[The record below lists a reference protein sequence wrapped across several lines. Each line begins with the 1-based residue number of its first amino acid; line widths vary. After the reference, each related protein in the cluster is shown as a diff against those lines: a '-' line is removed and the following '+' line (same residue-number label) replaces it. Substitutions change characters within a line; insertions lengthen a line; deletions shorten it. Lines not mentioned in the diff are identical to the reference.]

1 MKHTFNKPGVF
12 PRHLHSW
19 FIDEIYPFDIFLGS
33 VVWPST
39 WQGNIGQVLLDTA
52 SKKKLS
58 RSSPPPIQSI
68 FVWAYFLKC
77 EQTISSQGEQGK
89 VGCVYLR
96 PRYPSN
102 LWLIHCLFFSFVRWQ
117 EILSIV
123 QVSQLCL
130 EGTTFETSLRDS
142 RSCLWLNSLVVDVII
157 AGRSVV
163 QLEE

>member
-117 EILSIV
+117 RYYQLSRCLNCAWKAQPLR
-123 QVSQLCL
+123 QVS
-130 EGTTFETSLRDS
+130 GIPGPVSD
-142 RSCLWLNSLVVDVII
+142 
-157 AGRSVV
+157 
-163 QLEE
+163 